1 VHLSIPCLPS
11 TRSAPLHAAPDSL
24 APRIWAR
31 EFAHSRHS
39 FADLIRVNL
48 FRIPSFYDEIPPR
61 LLEWIPKQKL
71 FFVATAALRSKE
83 GERVPDN
90 RRNVAGRRVDEW
102 GFVNTSPK
110 EMGLFNVV
118 NANNVWCELKPSQ
131 QVLFS

>member
-1 VHLSIPCLPS
+1 MGICHQHAELTYPYLPIN
-11 TRSAPLHAAPDSL
+11 R
-24 APRIWAR
+24 
-31 EFAHSRHS
+31 
-39 FADLIRVNL
+39 
-48 FRIPSFYDEIPPR
+48 FYDEIPPR

-102 GFVNTSPK
+102 GFVNASPK

-118 NANNVWCELKPSQ
+118 NANNVWCKWEPRPSIS
-131 QVLFS
+131 LC